1 MVFRT
6 DHKKDELGRKRIL
19 LCIAVFL
26 AVSVQVFC
34 CVQNNFSVS
43 AKILRAKSL
52 NDLRPDPELN
62 VFPKLLQAI
71 GSDPE
76 NDENFE
82 ALLHYSTLIDG
93 GAGTYMDRDSFLF
106 FIRENPFL
114 LQQRYIQT
122 GDKRILRFCR
132 EIVRGYDPIAFSKD
146 GVSLE
151 GKKRMIET
159 LLQKLQNGG
168 NSERGREFLQNIKE
182 YEKCRSAD

>member
-1 MVFRT
+1 MKTLSETKLVICT
-6 DHKKDELGRKRIL
+6 S
-19 LCIAVFL
+19 VFL
-26 AVSVQVFC
+26 AVFITVFYC
-34 CVQNNFSVS
+34 MNNVFTIS
-43 AKILRAKSL
+43 ARILRAEDL
-52 NDLRPDPELN
+52 NDLKPYPELN

-71 GSDPE
+71 KSDPE

-82 ALLHYSTLIDG
+82 ALFHYSTLIDG

-114 LQQRYIQT
+114 LQKRYIQT

-132 EIVRGYDPIAFSKD
+132 EIVRCYDPTAFSKD

-168 NSERGREFLQNIKE
+168 NSERGKEFVQNLEKE
-182 YEKCRSAD
+182 YERCGLPD